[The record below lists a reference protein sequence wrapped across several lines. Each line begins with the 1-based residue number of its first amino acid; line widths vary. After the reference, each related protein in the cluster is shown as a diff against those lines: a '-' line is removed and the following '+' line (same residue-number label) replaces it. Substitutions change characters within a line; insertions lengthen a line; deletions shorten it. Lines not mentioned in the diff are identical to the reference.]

1 MPLVDRPGLP
11 AAFPAM
17 DDIDDL
23 SRQFRETQDR
33 AVHLVEPLSH
43 AQFNWRPGTQAW
55 SVAECLD
62 HLSVTARAVVAKMR
76 PAIADGRL
84 RGLTATGPFTYGW
97 FSRWFEAEMEPPP
110 RRRTKTPTVFEISA
124 TSDHQKDIVLATFRA
139 TGDEW
144 LAVLDLARGLDLRRV
159 KTTSPV
165 TSLLRFPLGAYFRV
179 STAHERRHLWQAE
192 QVVTAPGFPA
202 A

>member
-1 MPLVDRPGLP
+1 
-11 AAFPAM
+11 M

-23 SRQFRETQDR
+23 ARQFRDTQDR
-33 AVHLVEPLSH
+33 ATALVVPLSH
-43 AQFNWRPGTQAW
+43 AQFNWRPTTQAW
-55 SVAECLD
+55 SIAECLD
-62 HLSVTARAVVAKMR
+62 HLNITARAVVARMK
-76 PAIADGRL
+76 PVIADGRA
-84 RGLTATGPFTYGW
+84 RGIHGAGPFRYGW

-110 RRRTKTPTVFEISA
+110 RRRTKSPAVFAVS
-124 TSDHQKDIVLATFRA
+124 TNSNHRKDDLLAAYRA
-139 TGDEW
+139 TGDQW
-144 LAVLDLARGLDLRRV
+144 LAVLESARGLDLKRV
-159 KTTSPV
+159 KTASPV

>member
-1 MPLVDRPGLP
+1 
-11 AAFPAM
+11 M

-23 SRQFRETQDR
+23 ARQFRETQER
-33 AVHLVEPLSH
+33 ATRLVEPLSH
-43 AQFNWRPGTQAW
+43 AQFNWRPGTQSW
-55 SVAECLD
+55 SIAECLD
-62 HLSVTARAVVAKMR
+62 HLSVTARAVVSKMK
-76 PAIADGRL
+76 PVIADGRA
-84 RGLTATGPFTYGW
+84 RGITGSGPFKYGW

-110 RRRTKTPTVFEISA
+110 RRRTRTPTVFEITA
-124 TSDHQKDIVLATFRA
+124 NSDHQKGDVLAAFRA

-144 LAVLDLARGLDLRRV
+144 LAVLESARGLDLRKV

-192 QVVTAPGFPA
+192 QVITAPGFPPA
-202 A
+202 